1 MTSIQPLPAH
11 GRNATSHAAHVNE
24 LDRQCTQQGVEE
36 AVKVLDGEKDEDVAE
51 LLTLLNAAL
60 AVRILDA
67 LPEERRSRLLALVP
81 DESRDQWKV
90 NASFPEGSIG
100 RLMEPPRATL
110 APEVTVREAREQL
123 RAVVER
129 ALVSYAWVVDPER
142 RLLGVL
148 VFRDLFF
155 ADERT
160 PVESIMI
167 REPFS
172 IRPETPLLDAMRE
185 VLSLHYPVYPVSDSE
200 GKLVG
205 AVRGQTLFEQQAIEI
220 SAQVGSLVGVEKEE
234 RLATPWWRSFR
245 FRHPWLQFN
254 LLTAFSAAAVVGYFE
269 HTIQQAVALAVFL
282 PVLIGQAANTG
293 TQALAVTL
301 RGITLGEEGGGMSK
315 LAGKEAWLGVLNGAG
330 TGLSAALA
338 MIGFAL
344 VQGHSSPVLLGL
356 IVFLAMIGSCAA
368 SGITGVVVPLSMK
381 RIGTDPAN
389 ASGIFLTTVTDVA
402 AVGLLLGLGTVL
414 LL

>member
-1 MTSIQPLPAH
+1 MQPLPAY

-24 LDRQCTQQGVEE
+24 LDRQCMQQGVDE
-36 AVKVLDGEKDEDVAE
+36 ALQVLEDEKDEDVAE
-51 LLTLLNAAL
+51 LLPLLNPSL
-60 AVRILDA
+60 AVRILAA
-67 LPEERRSRLLALVP
+67 LPEERRSRLLALVS
-81 DESRDQWKV
+81 EENRDQWKV

-100 RLMEPPRATL
+100 QLMEPPRAML

-123 RAVVER
+123 RAVVAR

-142 RLLGVL
+142 RLLGVI

-155 ADERT
+155 ADERAR
-160 PVESIMI
+160 VESIMI

-172 IRPETPLLDAMRE
+172 LRPETPLLDAMRE
-185 VLSLHYPVYPVSDSE
+185 VLSLHFPVYPVCDSE
-200 GKLVG
+200 ERLVG

-220 SAQVGSLVGVEKEE
+220 SAQVGSIVGVEKEE
-234 RLATPWWRSFR
+234 RLTTPWWRSFR

-254 LLTAFSAAAVVGYFE
+254 LLTAFSAAGVVGYFE

-301 RGITLGEEGGGMSK
+301 RGMTLGEGGDGMSK
-315 LAGKEAWLGVLNGAG
+315 LVGKEAWLGVLNGAG

-338 MIGFAL
+338 MILFAL
-344 VQGHSSPVLLGL
+344 VRGYSSPALLGL
-356 IVFLAMIGSCAA
+356 VVFLAMIGSCAA
-368 SGITGVVVPLSMK
+368 SGITGVLVPLSMK
-381 RIGTDPAN
+381 RIGQDPAN

-402 AVGLLLGLGTVL
+402 SVGLLLGLGTVL

>member
-1 MTSIQPLPAH
+1 MQPLPAQV
-11 GRNATSHAAHVNE
+11 RSATSSGAHVTE
-24 LDRQCTQQGVEE
+24 LDRQCTQRSVDE
-36 AVKVLDGEKDEDVAE
+36 ALKVLEGERDEDVAE
-51 LLTLLNAAL
+51 LLTLLHPPL
-60 AVRILDA
+60 TVRILDA

-81 DESRDQWKV
+81 EENRDQWRA

-100 RLMEPPRATL
+100 RLMEPPRAML
-110 APEVTVREAREQL
+110 APDVTVAEAREQL
-123 RAVVER
+123 RAVITR
-129 ALVSYAWVVDPER
+129 AFVSYAWVVDPQQ

-155 ADERT
+155 ADERAR
-160 PVESIMI
+160 VDSIMI
-167 REPFS
+167 REPFFL
-172 IRPETPLLDAMRE
+172 RPETLLLDAMRE
-185 VLSLHYPVYPVSDSE
+185 VLALHYPVYPVCDAA
-200 GKLVG
+200 GRLVG

-220 SAQVGSLVGVEKEE
+220 SAQVGSIVGVEKEE
-234 RLATPWWRSFR
+234 RLTTPWRKSFR

-301 RGITLGEEGGGMSK
+301 RGITLGEDSQNMRG
-315 LAGKEAWLGVLNGAG
+315 LVGKEAWLGVLNGAG
-330 TGLSAALA
+330 TGFSAAVA
-338 MIGFAL
+338 MIAFAI
-344 VQGHSSPVLLGL
+344 VQGHASPALLGL
-356 IVFLAMIGSCAA
+356 IVLLAMIGSCAA
-368 SGITGVVVPLSMK
+368 SGVTGVLVPLSMK
-381 RIGTDPAN
+381 RIGADPAN

-402 AVGLLLGLGTVL
+402 SVSLLLGLGTVL

>member
-1 MTSIQPLPAH
+1 M
-11 GRNATSHAAHVNE
+11 
-24 LDRQCTQQGVEE
+24 QCGIAE
-36 AVKVLDGEKDEDVAE
+36 ALEVLEGERDEDVAE
-51 LLTLLNAAL
+51 LLTLLHPPLAL
-60 AVRILDA
+60 RILAA
-67 LPEERRSRLLALVP
+67 LPEERRSRLLPLVP
-81 DESRDQWKV
+81 DESRDQWKT
-90 NASFPEGSIG
+90 NTSFPEGSIG

-110 APEVTVREAREQL
+110 APEVTVRQAREQL

-129 ALVSYAWVVDPER
+129 VLISYAWVVDPER
-142 RLLGVL
+142 RLLGVI

-160 PVESIMI
+160 RVENIMI
-167 REPFS
+167 REPFF

-185 VLSLHYPVYPVSDSE
+185 VLPYHFPVYPVCDA
-200 GKLVG
+200 GGRLVG

-234 RLATPWWRSFR
+234 HLSTPWWRSLR

-301 RGITLGEEGGGMSK
+301 RGITLGEEGEQINR
-315 LAGKEAWLGVLNGAG
+315 LVGKEAWLGVLNGAG

-338 MIGFAL
+338 MIAFAL
-344 VQGHSSPVLLGL
+344 TQGHSSPLLLGL
-356 IVFLAMIGSCAA
+356 IVLLAMIGSCAA
-368 SGITGVVVPLSMK
+368 SGVTGVLVPLSMK
-381 RIGTDPAN
+381 RIGADPAN

-402 AVGLLLGLGTVL
+402 SVGLLLGLGTVL

>member
-1 MTSIQPLPAH
+1 MQPLPAY

-24 LDRQCTQQGVEE
+24 LDRQCMQQGVDE
-36 AVKVLDGEKDEDVAE
+36 ALQVLEDEKDEDVAE
-51 LLTLLNAAL
+51 LLTLLNPSL
-60 AVRILDA
+60 AVRILAA

-81 DESRDQWKV
+81 EENRDQWKV

-100 RLMEPPRATL
+100 QLMEPPRAML

-123 RAVVER
+123 RAVVAR

-142 RLLGVL
+142 RLLGVI

-155 ADERT
+155 ADERAR
-160 PVESIMI
+160 VESIMI
-167 REPFS
+167 RKPFS
-172 IRPETPLLDAMRE
+172 LRPETPLLDAMRE
-185 VLSLHYPVYPVSDSE
+185 VLSLHFPVYPVCDSE
-200 GKLVG
+200 GRLVG

-220 SAQVGSLVGVEKEE
+220 SAQVGSIVGVEKEE
-234 RLATPWWRSFR
+234 RLTTPWWRSFR

-254 LLTAFSAAAVVGYFE
+254 LLTAFSAAGVVGYFE

-301 RGITLGEEGGGMSK
+301 RGITLGEGGDGMSK
-315 LAGKEAWLGVLNGAG
+315 LVGKEAWLGVLNGAG
-330 TGLSAALA
+330 TGLSAGLA
-338 MIGFAL
+338 MILFAL
-344 VQGHSSPVLLGL
+344 VQGYSSPALLGL
-356 IVFLAMIGSCAA
+356 VVFLAMIGSCAA
-368 SGITGVVVPLSMK
+368 SGITGVLVPLSMK
-381 RIGTDPAN
+381 RIGQDPAN

-402 AVGLLLGLGTVL
+402 SVGLLLGLGTVL

>member
-1 MTSIQPLPAH
+1 MQPLPAY

-24 LDRQCTQQGVEE
+24 LDRQCMQQGVDE
-36 AVKVLDGEKDEDVAE
+36 ALQVLEDEKDEDVAE
-51 LLTLLNAAL
+51 LLPLLNPSL
-60 AVRILDA
+60 AVRILAA
-67 LPEERRSRLLALVP
+67 LPEERRSRLLALVS
-81 DESRDQWKV
+81 EENRDQWKV

-100 RLMEPPRATL
+100 QLMEPPRAML
-110 APEVTVREAREQL
+110 APEVTVREACEQL
-123 RAVVER
+123 RAVVAR

-142 RLLGVL
+142 RLLGVI

-155 ADERT
+155 ADERAR
-160 PVESIMI
+160 VESIMI

-172 IRPETPLLDAMRE
+172 LRPETPLLDAMRE
-185 VLSLHYPVYPVSDSE
+185 VLSLHFPVYPVCDSE
-200 GKLVG
+200 ERLVG

-220 SAQVGSLVGVEKEE
+220 SAQVGSIVGVEKEE
-234 RLATPWWRSFR
+234 RLTTPWWRSFR

-254 LLTAFSAAAVVGYFE
+254 LLTAFSAAGVVGYFE

-301 RGITLGEEGGGMSK
+301 RGMTLGEGGDGMSK
-315 LAGKEAWLGVLNGAG
+315 LVGKEAWLGVLNGAG

-338 MIGFAL
+338 MILFAL
-344 VQGHSSPVLLGL
+344 VRGYSSPALLGL
-356 IVFLAMIGSCAA
+356 VVFLAMIGSCAA
-368 SGITGVVVPLSMK
+368 SGITGVLVPLSMK
-381 RIGTDPAN
+381 RIGQDPAN

-402 AVGLLLGLGTVL
+402 SVGLLLGLGTVL

>member
-1 MTSIQPLPAH
+1 
-11 GRNATSHAAHVNE
+11 
-24 LDRQCTQQGVEE
+24 
-36 AVKVLDGEKDEDVAE
+36 
-51 LLTLLNAAL
+51 
-60 AVRILDA
+60 
-67 LPEERRSRLLALVP
+67 VP

>member
-1 MTSIQPLPAH
+1 M
-11 GRNATSHAAHVNE
+11 
-24 LDRQCTQQGVEE
+24 QQGVEE
-36 AVKVLDGEKDEDVAE
+36 AVQVLEGETDEDVAE
-51 LLTLLNAAL
+51 LLTLLNSSL
-60 AVRILDA
+60 AVRILDGI
-67 LPEERRSRLLALVP
+67 PEERRSRLLGLVP
-81 DESRDQWKV
+81 DETRDQWKV
-90 NASFPEGSIG
+90 NTSFPEGSIG

-123 RAVVER
+123 RAVVAR
-129 ALVSYAWVVDPER
+129 ALVSYAWVVDAEQ

-155 ADERT
+155 ADENTR
-160 PVESIMI
+160 VENIMI

-172 IRPETPLLDAMRE
+172 LRPETPLLDAMRE

-220 SAQVGSLVGVEKEE
+220 SAQVGSIVGVEKEE
-234 RLATPWWRSFR
+234 RLTTPWWRSFR

-301 RGITLGEEGGGMSK
+301 RGITLGEEGVGMSK

-330 TGLSAALA
+330 TGVSAAVA
-338 MIGFAL
+338 MVLFAL
-344 VQGHSSPVLLGL
+344 LQGHKSPALLGL

-368 SGITGVVVPLSMK
+368 SGITGVLVPLSMK

-402 AVGLLLGLGTVL
+402 SVGLLLGLGTVL